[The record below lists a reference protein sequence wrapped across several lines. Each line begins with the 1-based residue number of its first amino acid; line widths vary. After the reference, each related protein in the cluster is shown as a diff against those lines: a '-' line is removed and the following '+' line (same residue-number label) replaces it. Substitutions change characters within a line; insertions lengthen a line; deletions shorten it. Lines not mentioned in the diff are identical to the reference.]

1 MVIGIAGTFGSF
13 LHIDIRNK
21 QGVVRYVRDSDV
33 KAVEYEVKLPKNK
46 R

>member
-1 MVIGIAGTFGSF
+1 MGGITGALGSL
-13 LHIDIRNK
+13 LHIYIRNK